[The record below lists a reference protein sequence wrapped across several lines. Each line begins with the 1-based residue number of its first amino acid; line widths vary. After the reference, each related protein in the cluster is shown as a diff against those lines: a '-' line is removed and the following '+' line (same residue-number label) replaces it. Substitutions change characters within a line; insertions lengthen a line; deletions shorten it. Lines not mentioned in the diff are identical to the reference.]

1 MIGKTAK
8 FQTFHEFI
16 DYVNQEI
23 SQLNLFKNKLSLD
36 SMTSFK
42 KKVDGTLDTFKLVIN
57 NLTKRSNRAYDK

>member
-23 SQLNLFKNKLSLD
+23 SQLNLFKNKLSFD